1 MPPTAT
7 IEEIKAYQDCLEK
20 NKIEPDTLPDCP
32 VCNSESRFFKI
43 HAYRERVFLVIIKMV
58 IKSMLCPLAR
68 FACPGCGKTFT
79 FYPDFA
85 LPNKHYTRQTIMG
98 LSERY
103 VTSEE
108 ATLSS
113 VISEKEEDGAVPEYP
128 DGKKSLSP
136 STVYRWI
143 ESLCRLKETT
153 YRALAQIRLKDPDT
167 DVFRSMVQLSV
178 PGSKYES
185 RSRMICLLGCLK
197 LFTAETFFKAT
208 FKISI
213 FTDFA
218 RGCGFT

>member
-7 IEEIKAYQDCLEK
+7 IEKIKAYRDCLEK
-20 NKIEPDTLPDCP
+20 NKIEPGSLPACP
-32 VCNSESRFFKI
+32 VCNSASKFFKL
-43 HAYRERVFLVIIKMV
+43 HAYRERLFLIIVKMV
-58 IKSMLCPLAR
+58 VESVPCPLAR

-85 LPNKHYTRQTIMG
+85 LPNKRYTRQTIMG
-98 LSERY
+98 LSENY

-113 VISEKEEDGAVPEYP
+113 VISEKEENGAVPEYQG
-128 DGKKSLSP
+128 GKKSLSP
-136 STVYRWI
+136 STVHRWI
-143 ESLCRLKETT
+143 ESLCRLKETSH
-153 YRALAQIRLKDPDT
+153 RALEMVREKAPA
-167 DVFRSMVQLSV
+167 VFCTIGPPRM
-178 PGSKYES
+178 PRSKYKS
-185 RSRMICLLGCLK
+185 RFRMECLLGCMR
-197 LFTAETFFKAT
+197 LFVAESFFKAT